1 MDKGFIN
8 EYYDTIEKIYNQEIP
23 LSKIA
28 NKSRV
33 RISIGDILEKS

>member
-1 MDKGFIN
+1 MIQ
-8 EYYDTIEKIYNQEIP
+8 IEKIYNQEIP

-33 RISIGDILEKS
+33 RMSVSDYKKRSTQTT